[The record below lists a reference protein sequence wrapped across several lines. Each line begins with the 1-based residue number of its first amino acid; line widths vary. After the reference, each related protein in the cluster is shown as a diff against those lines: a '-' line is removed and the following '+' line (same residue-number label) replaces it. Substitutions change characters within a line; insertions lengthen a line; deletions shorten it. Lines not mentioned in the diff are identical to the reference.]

1 MHDLGIEV
9 QLSTHIHAPFQ
20 TDVYLIFYSSILGF
34 RKRSFKFSSYWS
46 LPLTLPIFFFFFCIK
61 IKLISLSLV
70 CILTNIYQVQ
80 LKYQCDLYDHS
91 IWTITLKLPQQNE
104 DKRINFCRVTSCL
117 ISFIRMRINFPCKL
131 FFCLKRKLPMIKKRV
146 VHWIGTSV
154 WFVLMHLLNLNCWII
169 FQDKIPRFS
178 KFFKWILRQDFPKN
192 LFNGTED
199 LSQFLKLFLR

>member
-1 MHDLGIEV
+1 M
-9 QLSTHIHAPFQ
+9 
-20 TDVYLIFYSSILGF
+20 
-34 RKRSFKFSSYWS
+34 
-46 LPLTLPIFFFFFCIK
+46 
-61 IKLISLSLV
+61 
-70 CILTNIYQVQ
+70 Q

-104 DKRINFCRVTSCL
+104 DKKLINFCRVTSCL

-131 FFCLKRKLPMIKKRV
+131 FFCLKRKLPMIKKRGHQNFFFFPYKV